1 MAEWRACIWHAEM
14 GCLTCRCMH
23 AHAGHKTKPHLICRK
38 TMEPPQRAYSNSAK
52 GNRVSAIVFI
62 NLKHGVFVKLLT
74 GTRVPH
80 ATGDL
85 KKLLPT
91 GNYST
96 IKGDPAS
103 RMTTKEYIECV
114 RSAMIHFA
122 GKGATVYQRERVV
135 KQLRLVHDKSTC
147 HPGAPIDVGLPGAK
161 LNVSMAAPRSPD
173 LMPLDYAVFGLAKRK
188 LLDAQQSHWTWADRA
203 AFFIR
208 TLQDFNPKACIEA
221 YPARLQECWEKSGA
235 RVSGRR
241 NCRTSSHT

>member
-1 MAEWRACIWHAEM
+1 
-14 GCLTCRCMH
+14 MH

-38 TMEPPQRAYSNSAK
+38 TTEPPQRAYSNSAK

-62 NLKHGVFVKLLT
+62 NIKHGVFVKLLT

-85 KKLLPT
+85 QKLLPT
-91 GNYST
+91 GKYYT

-103 RMTTKEYIECV
+103 RMTTKEYIDCV
-114 RSAMIHFA
+114 KDAVMHFA
-122 GKGATVYQRERVV
+122 GEGASVYRRERMV

-147 HPGAPIDVGLPGAK
+147 HPDAPIDVGLPGVK
-161 LNVSMAAPRSPD
+161 LHVSMAAPRSPD

-203 AFFIR
+203 AFFVK
-208 TLQDFNPKACIEA
+208 TLQDFDPRACIEA
-221 YPARLQECWEKSGA
+221 YPKRLQECWEKSGS

-241 NCRTSSHT
+241 N